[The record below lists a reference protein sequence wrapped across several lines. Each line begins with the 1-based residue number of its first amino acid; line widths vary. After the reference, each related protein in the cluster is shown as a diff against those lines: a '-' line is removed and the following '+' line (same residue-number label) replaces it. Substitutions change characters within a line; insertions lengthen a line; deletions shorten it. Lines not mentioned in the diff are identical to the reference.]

1 MLSSLSHQRMHHR
14 IARFMLAWFALVLGV
29 AAASPLVNPQA
40 VQMVCSANGSIKL
53 VADTGEE
60 LTDTSRAH
68 TLDCALCLLANTPP
82 HASAAL
88 PVPPMGVAQVLAPR
102 TPEPVLELL
111 GAPLPARGPP
121 VSLEV

>member
-1 MLSSLSHQRMHHR
+1 
-14 IARFMLAWFALVLGV
+14 MLAWFALVLSV
-29 AAASPLVNPQA
+29 AAASPLVNPRA
-40 VQMVCSANGSIKL
+40 VQMVCSANGSVKL

-68 TLDCALCLLANTPP
+68 TLDCALCLLANAPP
-82 HASAAL
+82 QVSVALHA
-88 PVPPMGVAQVLAPR
+88 PPMGVTAVLALR
-102 TPEPVLELL
+102 TSEPILALQ